1 MGGATFDLSRA
12 SGSAWLT
19 SCVPGAAL
27 VRRPVICVGL
37 CLFSYGLIWSKDK
50 GRRLS
55 RNDRVQSEHLITILW
70 RLPYGQT
77 RKYLKPTVAAKEMN
91 EKQRTA
97 TRKYWA
103 NQARRERKSAE
114 TKARWDDPEERS
126 KFMAAMSNP
135 ERRNRIAAA
144 MRARWADPEER
155 RKLMAGIGNPDSR
168 NGIAAAMRARWADP
182 ARRQEMT
189 EQVKAGRMNPSARE
203 KIAAASKA
211 RWADETTRAK
221 MIAGIR
227 VAWHR
232 RKQQRDSAE

>member
-1 MGGATFDLSRA
+1 
-12 SGSAWLT
+12 
-19 SCVPGAAL
+19 
-27 VRRPVICVGL
+27 
-37 CLFSYGLIWSKDK
+37 
-50 GRRLS
+50 
-55 RNDRVQSEHLITILW
+55 
-70 RLPYGQT
+70 
-77 RKYLKPTVAAKEMN
+77 MN

-103 NQARRERKSAE
+103 DQARRERKSAE

-126 KFMAAMSNP
+126 KFMVAMSNP

-144 MRARWADPEER
+144 MRARWADP
-155 RKLMAGIGNPDSR
+155 
-168 NGIAAAMRARWADP
+168 
-182 ARRQEMT
+182 ARRQQMT
-189 EQVKAGRMNPSARE
+189 EQVEAGRMNPSARE

-227 VAWHR
+227 AAWRR